1 MATPSPRQKKPVTI
15 IELPEFEDEA
25 KHRLDSNSLRA
36 LYLLLAE
43 NPLAGAAI
51 PGYPGLLEL
60 GYAGHRILYA
70 VGSSLSKVYLL
81 RFLDPR
87 DPRDPGDPLPP
98 PTSPEGKALRKAL
111 DKLIKAGI
119 LLAVREALKEP
130 IKQLWDW
137 LQDLI

>member
-1 MATPSPRQKKPVTI
+1 MATRSPRHKKPVTI

-25 KHRLDSNSLRA
+25 KHRLDANSLRA

-43 NPLAGAAI
+43 NPLTGTAL

-81 RFLDPR
+81 RFME
-87 DPRDPGDPLPP
+87 PGEPLAP
-98 PTSPEGKALRKAL
+98 PTSTEGKALRKAL

-130 IKQLWDW
+130 LKQLWEW
-137 LQDLI
+137 LQDLF